1 MTDLP
6 HLRLEKAPQPVEY
19 ISPQGGGGEFLLP
32 PRDRSLHARKLKT
45 ELEQAQA
52 QAEEIRRQQDLS
64 GILKREEEGIILTFR
79 SDPGHDLKLESLE
92 LRRYGIELLSVAS
105 DDNNAMIAKVF
116 VPEGQLMQ
124 FLRRID
130 LYATVQTSKGTYRN
144 KALVESIASIRLAV
158 VEDFWEDLLPFPG
171 PDEAIWWEVWLRG
184 GRNNA
189 ELTHQ
194 RFSEWAHA
202 VGLRVSREHV
212 TFPERIVVLA
222 FGTQRQLSQS
232 LDLLTLIAEL
242 RRAKEVATAYVELP
256 PREQREFV
264 DDMVQRLIPP
274 PVDAPAVCLLDTG
287 VNRLHPLLAPAL
299 AEQDAQA
306 INPDWGAAD
315 HHREQH
321 GTGMAGVA
329 LYGHLA
335 DVMSGTDAVPL
346 RHRLE
351 SVKILPPP
359 PNHNEPGVYGWVT
372 QEAAARA
379 QVSAPRRN
387 RVHCMAV
394 TADDRDQGLPSSW
407 SGAVDELCAGV
418 LDETPKLM
426 FITAGNVR
434 GELHEPSYRYPDWN
448 FERAGI
454 EDPGQS
460 WNALTVG
467 AFTEKV
473 FIQHPD
479 FRGWQPVAESGD
491 LCPTSRTSLAWSD
504 EHHAGW
510 PLKPDLVME
519 GGNYAE
525 SGTQRAGLDDLSLL
539 TTILHPTGRLLE
551 TTRDTSPATAAAA
564 RVAAIIWSQYPRL
577 WPETVRG
584 LMVHS
589 ARWTPAMIRRFPGDR
604 RSVVQRRLRCYGY
617 GVPDLRRALYSA
629 ENAATLLYE
638 GELQPYCR
646 IGSDIKTCEMHL
658 HELPWPKQVLEELG
672 DVEVTMRVTLS
683 YFVEPSPGRVGW
695 GKNHRY
701 QSHGLRFDVIR
712 PLEGEEEFKRRL
724 SRAEW
729 EDSRVRPESV
739 GETRNWVVG
748 EQGRTHGALHSDW
761 WEGTAAD
768 LAQCNRVAV
777 YPVTGWWRE
786 RPHLG
791 RVERKARYSLL
802 ITIETPRMDVNLYA
816 AIATAAEIGTELVEV
831 GAIPGP

>member
-6 HLRLEKAPQPVEY
+6 HLRVEGTPQPVQY
-19 ISPQGGGGEFLLP
+19 TSTQGGGGEFRLP
-32 PRDRSLHARKLKT
+32 PRDWTLHARKLK
-45 ELEQAQA
+45 EDLEQAKA
-52 QAEEIRRQQDLS
+52 QAEVLRQQQSQDPRVLQ
-64 GILKREEEGIILTFR
+64 RQTEGIVLTFL
-79 SDPGHDLKLESLE
+79 SDPGYDLRLESLE
-92 LRRYGIELLSVAS
+92 FRRHGIELLSVAS
-105 DDNNAMIAKVF
+105 DDHGAMVAKVF
-116 VPEGQLMQ
+116 VPEGELIR
-124 FLRRID
+124 FLRRLD
-130 LYATVQTSKGTYRN
+130 AYVTHQTRSGAYRH
-144 KALVESIASIRLAV
+144 KKLVESIASIRLAI

-184 GRNNA
+184 RRVDA
-189 ELTHQ
+189 DEIYR
-194 RFSEWAHA
+194 RFSELAQA
-202 VGLRVSREHV
+202 MRLRVSQEHV
-212 TFPERIVVLA
+212 AFPERIVVLA

-232 LDLLTLIAEL
+232 LELLTLIAEL
-242 RRAKEVATAYVELP
+242 RRAKELATAYVELP

-264 DDMVQRLIPP
+264 DDLVQRLVPP
-274 PVDAPAVCLLDTG
+274 PADAPAVCLLDTG

-306 INPDWGAAD
+306 VNPEWGAAD
-315 HHREQH
+315 HHQGQH

-329 LYGHLA
+329 LYGHLV
-335 DVMSGTDAVPL
+335 DVLSGTDAVSL

-359 PNHNEPGVYGWVT
+359 PDHNEPGVYGWVT

-387 RVHCMAV
+387 RVYCMAV

-418 LDETPKLM
+418 LDGTPKLM

-434 GELHEPSYRYPDWN
+434 GELYAPAYRYPDWN
-448 FERAGI
+448 CERAGI

-473 FIQHPD
+473 FIQQPD
-479 FRGWQPVAESGD
+479 FRGWRPLAESGD
-491 LCPTSRTSLAWSD
+491 LCPTSRTSLPWPE

-510 PLKPDLVME
+510 PIKPDLVME

-525 SGTQRAGLDDLSLL
+525 KGTERGSLDDLSLL
-539 TTILHPTGRLLE
+539 TTILHPSGRLLE

-589 ARWTPAMIRRFPGDR
+589 ARWTPAMLRRFSGDR
-604 RSVVQRRLRCYGY
+604 RSTVQRRLRCYGY
-617 GVPDLRRALYSA
+617 GVPDLHRALYSA

-646 IGSDIKTCEMHL
+646 AGSEIRSLEMHL
-658 HELPWPKQVLEELG
+658 HELPWPRQVLEDLG
-672 DVEVTMRVTLS
+672 DVDVTMRVTLS

-712 PLEGEEEFKRRL
+712 PLESEEEFKRRL

-729 EDSRVRPESV
+729 EDPNVRPESV
-739 GETRNWVVG
+739 GETRHWVIG
-748 EQGRTHGALHSDW
+748 DQGRTHGALHSDW
-761 WEGTAAD
+761 WQGTAAE

-791 RVERKARYSLL
+791 RVERRARYSLL
-802 ITIETPRMDVNLYA
+802 ITIETPRQDVNLYA
-816 AIATAAEIGTELVEV
+816 AIAAAAEVRTELLVPV
-831 GAIPGP
+831 